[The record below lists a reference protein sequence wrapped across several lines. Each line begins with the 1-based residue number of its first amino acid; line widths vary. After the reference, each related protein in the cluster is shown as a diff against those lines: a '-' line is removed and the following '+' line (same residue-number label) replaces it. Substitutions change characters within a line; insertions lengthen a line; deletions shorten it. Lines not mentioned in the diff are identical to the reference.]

1 MTAGAG
7 PLATVLRVEVAKLE
21 LQPGDVLLCQLPERA
36 SADEMQRIGAA
47 LRQLAPDG
55 VRCAVVD
62 GGAEFTVV
70 RPADVTGGGRP
81 ARLPR
86 GFRSGATSCWRRRA
100 AVIDATGL
108 CSRFAVVRTDDT
120 AA

>member
-1 MTAGAG
+1 
-7 PLATVLRVEVAKLE
+7 VLRVEVAKLE

-62 GGAEFTVV
+62 GGAEFSVV
-70 RPADVTGGGRP
+70 RSGEMQAP
-81 ARLPR
+81 ARPG
-86 GFRSGATSCWRRRA
+86 GFPGVPKWSDELLASARRR
-100 AVIDATGL
+100 D
-108 CSRFAVVRTDDT
+108 
-120 AA
+120 